1 MTTTKIDALK
11 ARILAELPTQAKI
24 AGADLAALI
33 KNRVVQT
40 GRNAEGQAFS
50 PYSEKQVPAYL
61 YYGKSRSAQGENR
74 VRAKAKKREGVSYR
88 EFRELNN
95 LNTDKKNFEFT
106 GEMWR
111 GVEVQES
118 RQGQVS
124 VVVIA
129 GNTQEVRDK
138 LRYATEAERINIL
151 KPAKEEIKVI
161 TDNLG
166 NWMTGIIKSELT

>member
-1 MTTTKIDALK
+1 MTVQQIDALK
-11 ARILAELPTQAKI
+11 ERILAELPAQAKT
-24 AGADLAALI
+24 AGADLAALV

-40 GRNAEGQAFS
+40 GINAEGQAFS
-50 PYSEKQVPAYL
+50 PYSEREVPAYL
-61 YYGKSRSAQGENR
+61 YFGRSRSQQGETR

-118 RQGQVS
+118 RQGRVS
-124 VVVIA
+124 VVVITGGSSA
-129 GNTQEVRDK
+129 VKDK
-138 LRYATEAERINIL
+138 LRYATEQEKINIL
-151 KPAKEEIKVI
+151 KPSKEEVRVI
-161 TDNLG
+161 QNNLSG
-166 NWMTGIIKSELT
+166 WLTGLLKSELK